1 MPAFGTPGEMS
12 GGPMKLTLVLKGPD
26 RLMGAQLEKSLQN
39 GSLVIGRSPNADW
52 TLPDP
57 ERVVSK
63 AHCRIDKD
71 YSGFVLTDTSTNG
84 VEINDDPVGFG
95 LPRRLSNRD
104 VLKLGDAV
112 IVVRIEDETQ
122 AVPSNGPTRQPPS
135 IERAKIPDGPFGL
148 PDKAME
154 PPRIEFSA
162 LTAGDAGT
170 GASGQILDDW
180 WAPTSGA
187 SDPISVDISPKEA
200 PETIRNTVLGGDL
213 LHSRNSGATKL
224 AVSLTGIDITAFAQ
238 AVDTAA
244 DMLPE
249 SEKFGFYERLRG
261 LLHGSRSKGG

>member
-1 MPAFGTPGEMS
+1 
-12 GGPMKLTLVLKGPD
+12 MKLTLVLKGPD

-71 YSGFVLTDTSTNG
+71 YTGFVLTDTSTKG

-122 AVPSNGPTRQPPS
+122 ALPSSGPKPPP

-148 PDKAME
+148 SDKAVE
-154 PPRIEFSA
+154 TPQTDFST

-170 GASGQILDDW
+170 RAAEQILDDW
-180 WAPTSGA
+180 WAPTSA
-187 SDPISVDISPKEA
+187 VSHPISVDISPKKSPA
-200 PETIRNTVLGGDL
+200 TVRNTIMEEDSSPSRSGGVT
-213 LHSRNSGATKL
+213 NL
-224 AVSLTGIDITAFAQ
+224 AVPLTGIDIAAFAH
-238 AVDTAA
+238 AVDAAA

-249 SEKFGFYERLRG
+249 SEKLRFYERLRG
-261 LLHGSRSKGG
+261 LLPGSRSQGR

>member
-1 MPAFGTPGEMS
+1 
-12 GGPMKLTLVLKGPD
+12 MKLTLVLKGPD
-26 RLMGAQLEKSLQN
+26 RLMGAQLEKSMQN

-63 AHCRIDKD
+63 AHCRIDRD
-71 YSGFVLTDTSTNG
+71 YSGFVLTNTSTNG

-104 VLKLGDAV
+104 VLKLCDAV
-112 IVVRIEDETQ
+112 VVVRIEDETQ
-122 AVPSNGPTRQPPS
+122 ALPSNGPMRQPPS

-148 PDKAME
+148 PDKAVE
-154 PPRIEFSA
+154 PPRTDFSK

-170 GASGQILDDW
+170 GATGQILDDW
-180 WAPTSGA
+180 WAPTSAA

-200 PETIRNTVLGGDL
+200 PESIRDTIMEEDSPPSRSGGI
-213 LHSRNSGATKL
+213 TKL
-224 AVSLTGIDITAFAQ
+224 AVSLTDIDIAAFAQ
-238 AVDTAA
+238 AVDAAA

-249 SEKFGFYERLRG
+249 SEKFRFYERLRG
-261 LLHGSRSKGG
+261 LLHGSRSQGR

>member
-1 MPAFGTPGEMS
+1 
-12 GGPMKLTLVLKGPD
+12 MKLTLVLKGPD

-112 IVVRIEDETQ
+112 IVVRIEDDTQ
-122 AVPSNGPTRQPPS
+122 ALQSNDPMRKPPAV
-135 IERAKIPDGPFGL
+135 ERAKIPDGPFGL
-148 PDKAME
+148 PDKAVE
-154 PPRIEFSA
+154 PPRTELSM
-162 LTAGDAGT
+162 LKAGDAGT
-170 GASGQILDDW
+170 GPAGQILDDW
-180 WAPTSGA
+180 WAPTSAA

-200 PETIRNTVLGGDL
+200 PATIRNTVMIEEL

-224 AVSLTGIDITAFAQ
+224 AVSLTGIDIAAFAQ
-238 AVDTAA
+238 AVDVAA

-249 SEKFGFYERLRG
+249 GEKFGFYERLHG
-261 LLHGSRSKGG
+261 LLHGHRSRDG